1 VSGGAP
7 IRVLIVDDHAVV
19 RDGIRSVL
27 VSEPGF
33 AVVAEADG
41 AEAAVAIALRD
52 GPDVVLLDITMP
64 GGSGLDAVRLL
75 LAASPGSRIL
85 LLSVHDRAE
94 YVVRGVRS
102 GAHGYLR
109 KDTSPAELRAAVR
122 AVHGGGEY
130 FSPVVAGRL
139 GAALR
144 GDAPEGAAG
153 AGPARDRSVTVLT
166 ARERGVLACVARGL
180 LNKQIAGELGIS
192 VRTVEAHRENI
203 TRKLGVRSAAGLT
216 RLAIEAGLVPPTDE
230 PPPRT

>member
-1 VSGGAP
+1 MSGDAP

-19 RDGIRSVL
+19 REGLRSVL
-27 VSEPGF
+27 VAEPGF
-33 AVVAEADG
+33 VVVAEADG
-41 AEAAVAIALRD
+41 AEAAIAIARRD

-144 GDAPEGAAG
+144 GDEPEAAAV
-153 AGPARDRSVTVLT
+153 AGPARDRSVAVLT
-166 ARERGVLACVARGL
+166 ARERGVLAGVARGL
-180 LNKQIAGELGIS
+180 LNKQLAAELGIS

-203 TRKLGVRSAAGLT
+203 TRKLGVRSTAVLT
-216 RLAIEAGLVPPTDE
+216 RLAIEAGLVLSTDDA
-230 PPPRT
+230 PPRT